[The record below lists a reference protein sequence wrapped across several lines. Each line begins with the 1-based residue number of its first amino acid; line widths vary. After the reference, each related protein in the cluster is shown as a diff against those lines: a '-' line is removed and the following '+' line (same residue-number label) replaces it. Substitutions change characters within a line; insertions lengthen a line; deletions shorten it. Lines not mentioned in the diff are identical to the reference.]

1 MAAYWVDTRQEVTS
15 CNGVARESWNKM
27 VSELVYY

>member
-1 MAAYWVDTRQEVTS
+1 VTS